1 MNLTQNLFGDE
12 LLSAVFANF
21 SKAGQTFKATEGK
34 LMLIF
39 HHLFQRREFRPLALG
54 YPFDTDGFEPRSKAL
69 SDAFESLQQ
78 SRMIGRMNPDLVE
91 YRISDALHVRYQK
104 FIEPKLKTKKTLV
117 RKLAQEVE
125 KELLG

>member
-39 HHLFQRREFRPLALG
+39 HELFQRKEFRPLAQG
-54 YPFDTDGFEPRSKAL
+54 YPFDPDGFEPRSKAL

-91 YRISDALHVRYQK
+91 YKISDALHVRYQK
-104 FIEPKLKTKKTLV
+104 FIEPKLKAKRQLV
-117 RKLAQEVE
+117 QKLAHEVERKLV
-125 KELLG
+125 G